1 MLMGSWHSAIG
12 TWLLART
19 STKVYYCHQINALG
33 FSIMNATTFRMHA
46 HEAEPLAETAP
57 IEEISGAALCASG
70 LFVPSTLA
78 SIIMVVLVPLD
89 LVFNLFVD
97 YVHPWLPRR
106 HRV

>member
-1 MLMGSWHSAIG
+1 
-12 TWLLART
+12 
-19 STKVYYCHQINALG
+19 
-33 FSIMNATTFRMHA
+33 MNATTFGMHA

-97 YVHPWLPRR
+97 YVHP
-106 HRV
+106 